1 MIKQIFINYKNNLIL
16 LIIFS
21 AGIFYRLYNAN
32 FEDYW
37 FDEFFGFWISDPQ
50 LSFNQTLERSFG
62 PGFGQNLLFDFILK
76 YFFLIFGYYPENGR
90 IFTAIISALCI
101 PLITFL
107 SYQIEIHFYLLS

>member
-1 MIKQIFINYKNNLIL
+1 MIKQLFINYKNNLIL

-62 PGFGQNLLFDFILK
+62 PGFGQNLLFDLVTLNKSNSICKKKITSTHFAT
-76 YFFLIFGYYPENGR
+76 PHSSR
-90 IFTAIISALCI
+90 TAFNKTSH
-101 PLITFL
+101 
-107 SYQIEIHFYLLS
+107 SSKK

>member
-21 AGIFYRLYNAN
+21 AGIFYRFYNAN

-37 FDEFFGFWISDPQ
+37 FDELFGFWISDPK
-50 LSFNQTLERSFG
+50 LNFDQTLERSIG

-76 YFFLIFGYYPENGR
+76 YFFFIFCYYQKME
-90 IFTAIISALCI
+90 
-101 PLITFL
+101 
-107 SYQIEIHFYLLS
+107 EYLQ